1 MISKRKKSPQFCL
14 QCGRMMIK
22 TCFCFHILSSEW
34 HVTKPGQNLTIL
46 QSPNATFVLELSL
59 VNDSNN
65 TVSCVA
71 SIQHAASG
79 LQVWVANFYNTTSS
93 SYSLVLGGNGNLMMM
108 MMENNNTMTTTWSSN
123 TGSEGV
129 TAMQLLENGN
139 LVLSATTTK
148 STVDKNNS
156 GAVVW
161 QSFDYPTDTII
172 TGQQLKNTSYMYAA
186 MSTRAHL
193 SGEMYSL
200 RVQTYTSDLSLFVDF
215 NPPSDYL
222 LLPIPAANESFGANR
237 YWTANTEFWVPQNAW
252 VCCGGSYAELNDG
265 LTVYDSQG
273 DTYIS
278 TSSNNLNPN
287 LTFLEYARVLP
298 DGNLQSFVFRDGQW
312 KLNFEALT
320 NPCHLPNACGSY
332 GICDEEESAA
342 VVAGVSSSSSKSF
355 CHGCPPGFHAINQTD
370 LSMGCEALEVL
381 VESCTTAAAP
391 AGGRGRALSPA
402 IELVNLTG
410 VSNSALLNYYYFGAL
425 VPVYPYLQVDL
436 DHGAEA
442 CESLCESN
450 CSCSAALYNPDFSAC
465 FLLPSA
471 LGTLMQ
477 SPSYANQTL
486 FIKIPKGS
494 PLDSSSLSTQKKAAI
509 GVAVGVM
516 AVLLVLLSAIFLHRR
531 RMQQAQQEMAE
542 DESFLETLPGLPPRF
557 SYKELMIATS
567 NFSKKLGKGGFGT
580 VYEGKITT
588 NTRRVAVKQ
597 LEDIGQG
604 TKEFR
609 AEVATIGNISHVN
622 LVPLRGFCMEG
633 TRHRLLVYEFM
644 PNGSLDKRCFRKQ
657 KKKKTE
663 AASTSAARVSEEAEE
678 EIEDPSSS
686 SSFPVLDLQ
695 TRREIAVGTARGLA
709 YLHEGCSS
717 RIIHFDVKP
726 ENILLDEE
734 MRPRVADFGLAK
746 LMRRDQSY
754 RVTTMRGTIGY
765 MAPEWGKDVPITEKS
780 DVFSFGIVLLELVS
794 GRRNF
799 DRSLGER
806 ESFLPAWAFSLLEK
820 NGRNTLLEIVD
831 KSLQLSQ
838 TSNSMHEGQEE
849 EELQLQQQA
858 CLNMILVAL
867 WCIQEEISLRPT
879 MGTVLK
885 MLEGDAD
892 IVDPPVCP
900 IILGAKPHYSR
911 MESSRF
917 DSSFQYSV
925 PDYSPPVHL
934 NGGATFNTKELDE
947 DFFAQESPI
956 DDANGAILPPPEEME
971 PEEGHILREWKRQ
984 NALHLEEKERI
995 ERERL
1000 QQIIDDADD
1009 YKDELIAKRKTNRE
1023 ANIKKNRDQEKVYL
1037 ANQENFHKN
1046 ADKAYW
1052 KAVAELL
1059 PKELP
1064 PSLEPKGRKDK
1075 KEKKSTFVAN
1085 KGPKP
1090 GKPTDLG
1097 RMRQVLLKLKHN
1109 PPAHMIPPPPPPPK
1123 PAAEATK
1130 EATKGENPAAEA
1142 AGVPPIANEPAAAP
1156 EATRQS
1162 TPATA

>member
-1 MISKRKKSPQFCL
+1 MCNCK
-14 QCGRMMIK
+14 
-22 TCFCFHILSSEW
+22 
-34 HVTKPGQNLTIL
+34 QN
-46 QSPNATFVLELSL
+46 
-59 VNDSNN
+59 
-65 TVSCVA
+65 C
-71 SIQHAASG
+71 
-79 LQVWVANFYNTTSS
+79 
-93 SYSLVLGGNGNLMMM
+93 SLVLGGNGNLIMM

-148 STVDKNNS
+148 STVEKNNS

-200 RVQTYTSDLSLFVDF
+200 RVQTYTNDLSLFVDF

-237 YWTANTEFWVPQNAW
+237 YWTANTEFMVPQDAW
-252 VCCGGSYAELNDG
+252 VCCGGSYAELNNG

-273 DTYIS
+273 DTLIS

-287 LTFLEYARVLP
+287 RTFLEYARVLP

-320 NPCHLPNACGSY
+320 NLCRLPNACGSY
-332 GICDEEESAA
+332 GICDEEEAAA

-381 VESCTTAAAP
+381 VESCTTAATP
-391 AGGRGRALSPA
+391 AGGRGRASSPA

-410 VSNSALLNYYYFGAL
+410 VSNSALLDYYYFGTPA
-425 VPVYPYLQVDL
+425 PVYPYLQVDL

-450 CSCSAALYNPDFSAC
+450 CSCSAALYNPDDLYNPGSSAC

-494 PLDSSSLSTQKKAAI
+494 PLSAPPSPSPSPSPSATHSKSPEAAPSPSSESSSSPSTTDGNNSSSSSSRNPINPSSRDSSSLSTQKKAAI
-509 GVAVGVM
+509 GVAAGVM

-567 NFSKKLGKGGFGT
+567 NFSKKLGKGGFGS
-580 VYEGKITT
+580 VYEGVLDGSGGGGGGDLASVSAAAAAASEEDQQQQQQKITT
-588 NTRRVAVKQ
+588 NTRRIAVKQ

-657 KKKKTE
+657 KKKKTK

-686 SSFPVLDLQ
+686 SSSFPVLDWE
-695 TRREIAVGTARGLA
+695 TRRDIAVGTARGLA
-709 YLHEGCSS
+709 YLHEGCSP
-717 RIIHFDVKP
+717 RIIHCDVKP

-746 LMRRDQSY
+746 LVRRDQSY
-754 RVTTMRGTIGY
+754 RVTTMRGTLGY
-765 MAPEWGKDVPITEKS
+765 MGPEWVKYVPITEKS

-799 DRSLGER
+799 DRSLGEGEKR
-806 ESFLPAWAFSLLEK
+806 LPAWAFSLLEK
-820 NGRNTLLEIVD
+820 NGRNALLEIVD

-838 TSNSMHEGQEE
+838 TSNGMHEEQEE
-849 EELQLQQQA
+849 EELHLQKQA

-892 IVDPPVCP
+892 IVDPPVCSYFF
-900 IILGAKPHYSR
+900 IDSWLGSPSAAAA
-911 MESSRF
+911 SS
-917 DSSFQYSV
+917 SSS
-925 PDYSPPVHL
+925 SSGGG
-934 NGGATFNTKELDE
+934 GGATSSSTADE
-947 DFFAQESPI
+947 VQIAFTSSQES
-956 DDANGAILPPPEEME
+956 
-971 PEEGHILREWKRQ
+971 
-984 NALHLEEKERI
+984 
-995 ERERL
+995 
-1000 QQIIDDADD
+1000 QIT
-1009 YKDELIAKRKTNRE
+1009 E
-1023 ANIKKNRDQEKVYL
+1023 V
-1037 ANQENFHKN
+1037 
-1046 ADKAYW
+1046 
-1052 KAVAELL
+1052 
-1059 PKELP
+1059 
-1064 PSLEPKGRKDK
+1064 
-1075 KEKKSTFVAN
+1075 
-1085 KGPKP
+1085 
-1090 GKPTDLG
+1090 
-1097 RMRQVLLKLKHN
+1097 
-1109 PPAHMIPPPPPPPK
+1109 
-1123 PAAEATK
+1123 
-1130 EATKGENPAAEA
+1130 
-1142 AGVPPIANEPAAAP
+1142 VP
-1156 EATRQS
+1156 R
-1162 TPATA
+1162 

>member
-1 MISKRKKSPQFCL
+1 
-14 QCGRMMIK
+14 
-22 TCFCFHILSSEW
+22 
-34 HVTKPGQNLTIL
+34 
-46 QSPNATFVLELSL
+46 
-59 VNDSNN
+59 
-65 TVSCVA
+65 
-71 SIQHAASG
+71 
-79 LQVWVANFYNTTSS
+79 
-93 SYSLVLGGNGNLMMM
+93 VLGGNGNLIMM
-108 MMENNNTMTTTWSSN
+108 MMENNNTRTTTTWSSN

-148 STVDKNNS
+148 STVEKNNS

-200 RVQTYTSDLSLFVDF
+200 RVQTYTNDLSLFVDF

-237 YWTANTEFWVPQNAW
+237 YWTANTEFMVPQNAW
-252 VCCGGSYAELNDG
+252 VCCGGSYAELNNG

-273 DTYIS
+273 YTTIS

-320 NPCHLPNACGSY
+320 NLCHLPDACGSY
-332 GICDEEESAA
+332 GICDEEEAA
-342 VVAGVSSSSSKSF
+342 ALVAGVSSFSSKSF

-391 AGGRGRALSPA
+391 AGGSGRASSPA

-410 VSNSALLNYYYFGAL
+410 VSNSALLEYYYYGTLA
-425 VPVYPYLQVDL
+425 PVYPYLQVDL

-442 CESLCESN
+442 CESLCERN

-494 PLDSSSLSTQKKAAI
+494 PLSEPPSPSPSPSPSATHSKSPEAAPSPSSESSSSPSTTDGNNSSSSSRNPRNPSSRDSSSLSTQKKAAI
-509 GVAVGVM
+509 GVAAGVM
-516 AVLLVLLSAIFLHRR
+516 AVLLVLLSALFLHRR

-567 NFSKKLGKGGFGT
+567 NFSKKLGKGGFGS
-580 VYEGKITT
+580 VYEGVLDGSGGGGDLTSVSAAAAAADSEEDQQQQKQKITT

-644 PNGSLDKRCFRKQ
+644 PNGSLDKICFRKQ
-657 KKKKTE
+657 KTKKTE
-663 AASTSAARVSEEAEE
+663 AAGTSAARVSEEAEE

-686 SSFPVLDLQ
+686 SSFPVLDWE

-717 RIIHFDVKP
+717 RIIHCDVKP
-726 ENILLDEE
+726 ENILLDDE

-754 RVTTMRGTIGY
+754 RVTTMRGTRGY
-765 MAPEWGKDVPITEKS
+765 MAPEWLKDVPITEKS

-799 DRSLGER
+799 DLSVGEG
-806 ESFLPAWAFSLLEK
+806 EKCFLPAWAFSLLEK

-838 TSNSMHEGQEE
+838 TSKTMHEEQEE

-879 MGTVLK
+879 MSTVLK

-892 IVDPPVCP
+892 IVDPPVCSYFFVDSW
-900 IILGAKPHYSR
+900 LGSPSATT
-911 MESSRF
+911 SS
-917 DSSFQYSV
+917 SSSAGAGA
-925 PDYSPPVHL
+925 
-934 NGGATFNTKELDE
+934 GGATSSSTADE
-947 DFFAQESPI
+947 VQIAFTSTQES
-956 DDANGAILPPPEEME
+956 
-971 PEEGHILREWKRQ
+971 
-984 NALHLEEKERI
+984 
-995 ERERL
+995 
-1000 QQIIDDADD
+1000 QIT
-1009 YKDELIAKRKTNRE
+1009 E
-1023 ANIKKNRDQEKVYL
+1023 V
-1037 ANQENFHKN
+1037 
-1046 ADKAYW
+1046 
-1052 KAVAELL
+1052 
-1059 PKELP
+1059 
-1064 PSLEPKGRKDK
+1064 
-1075 KEKKSTFVAN
+1075 
-1085 KGPKP
+1085 
-1090 GKPTDLG
+1090 
-1097 RMRQVLLKLKHN
+1097 
-1109 PPAHMIPPPPPPPK
+1109 
-1123 PAAEATK
+1123 
-1130 EATKGENPAAEA
+1130 
-1142 AGVPPIANEPAAAP
+1142 VP
-1156 EATRQS
+1156 R
-1162 TPATA
+1162 

>member
-1 MISKRKKSPQFCL
+1 
-14 QCGRMMIK
+14 
-22 TCFCFHILSSEW
+22 
-34 HVTKPGQNLTIL
+34 
-46 QSPNATFVLELSL
+46 
-59 VNDSNN
+59 
-65 TVSCVA
+65 
-71 SIQHAASG
+71 
-79 LQVWVANFYNTTSS
+79 
-93 SYSLVLGGNGNLMMM
+93 MM
-108 MMENNNTMTTTWSSN
+108 MMENNNTRTTTTWSSN

-148 STVDKNNS
+148 STVEKNNS

-200 RVQTYTSDLSLFVDF
+200 RVQTYTNDLSLFVDF

-237 YWTANTEFWVPQNAW
+237 YWTANTEFMVPQNAW
-252 VCCGGSYAELNDG
+252 VCCGGSYAELNNG

-273 DTYIS
+273 YTTIS

-320 NPCHLPNACGSY
+320 NLCHLPDACGSY
-332 GICDEEESAA
+332 GICDEEEAA
-342 VVAGVSSSSSKSF
+342 ALVAGVSSFSSKSF

-391 AGGRGRALSPA
+391 AGGSGRASSPA

-410 VSNSALLNYYYFGAL
+410 VSNSALLEYYYYGTLA
-425 VPVYPYLQVDL
+425 PVYPYLQVDL

-442 CESLCESN
+442 CESLCERN

-494 PLDSSSLSTQKKAAI
+494 PLSEPPSPSPSPSPSATHSKSPEAAPSPSSESSSSPSTTDGNNSSSSSRNPRNPSSRDSSSLSTQKKAAI
-509 GVAVGVM
+509 GVAAGVM
-516 AVLLVLLSAIFLHRR
+516 AVLLVLLSALFLHRR

-567 NFSKKLGKGGFGT
+567 NFSKKLGKGGFGS
-580 VYEGKITT
+580 VYEGVLDGSGGGGDLTSVSAAAAAADSEEDQQQQKQKITT

-644 PNGSLDKRCFRKQ
+644 PNGSLDKICFRKQ
-657 KKKKTE
+657 KTKKTE
-663 AASTSAARVSEEAEE
+663 AAGTSAARVSEEAEE

-686 SSFPVLDLQ
+686 SSFPVLDWE

-717 RIIHFDVKP
+717 RIIHCDVKP
-726 ENILLDEE
+726 ENILLDDE

-754 RVTTMRGTIGY
+754 RVTTMRGTRGY
-765 MAPEWGKDVPITEKS
+765 MAPEWLKDVPITEKS

-799 DRSLGER
+799 DLSVGEG
-806 ESFLPAWAFSLLEK
+806 EKCFLPAWAFSLLEK

-838 TSNSMHEGQEE
+838 TSKTMHEEQEE

-879 MGTVLK
+879 MSTVLK

-892 IVDPPVCP
+892 IVDPPVCSYFFVDSW
-900 IILGAKPHYSR
+900 LGSPSATT
-911 MESSRF
+911 SS
-917 DSSFQYSV
+917 SSSAGAGA
-925 PDYSPPVHL
+925 
-934 NGGATFNTKELDE
+934 GGATSSSTADE
-947 DFFAQESPI
+947 VQIAFTSTQES
-956 DDANGAILPPPEEME
+956 
-971 PEEGHILREWKRQ
+971 
-984 NALHLEEKERI
+984 
-995 ERERL
+995 
-1000 QQIIDDADD
+1000 QIT
-1009 YKDELIAKRKTNRE
+1009 E
-1023 ANIKKNRDQEKVYL
+1023 V
-1037 ANQENFHKN
+1037 
-1046 ADKAYW
+1046 
-1052 KAVAELL
+1052 
-1059 PKELP
+1059 
-1064 PSLEPKGRKDK
+1064 
-1075 KEKKSTFVAN
+1075 
-1085 KGPKP
+1085 
-1090 GKPTDLG
+1090 
-1097 RMRQVLLKLKHN
+1097 
-1109 PPAHMIPPPPPPPK
+1109 
-1123 PAAEATK
+1123 
-1130 EATKGENPAAEA
+1130 
-1142 AGVPPIANEPAAAP
+1142 VP
-1156 EATRQS
+1156 R
-1162 TPATA
+1162 

>member
-1 MISKRKKSPQFCL
+1 MPYF
-14 QCGRMMIK
+14 
-22 TCFCFHILSSEW
+22 ILFLFFIFGSMVMTSQQQNNTSIAGLGSEW

-71 SIQHAASG
+71 SVQHAASG
-79 LQVWVANFYNTTSS
+79 LQVWVANFYNTTNS
-93 SYSLVLGGNGNLMMM
+93 SYFLVLGGNGNLIMM

-148 STVDKNNS
+148 STVEKNNS

-186 MSTRAHL
+186 MSTQAHL

-200 RVQTYTSDLSLFVDF
+200 RVQTYTNDLSLFVDF

-237 YWTANTEFWVPQNAW
+237 YWTANTEFMWQQDAW
-252 VCCGGSYAELNDG
+252 VCCGGSYAALNNG
-265 LTVYDSQG
+265 LTIYDSQG
-273 DTYIS
+273 NTIIS

-320 NPCHLPNACGSY
+320 NLCRLPNACGSY
-332 GICDEEESAA
+332 GICDEEEAAA

-391 AGGRGRALSPA
+391 AGGRGRASSPA

-410 VSNSALLNYYYFGAL
+410 VSNSALLEYYYFGTLA
-425 VPVYPYLQVDL
+425 PVYPSLQVDL

-442 CESLCESN
+442 CKSLCESN
-450 CSCSAALYNPDFSAC
+450 CSCSAALYNPDAIYNPGFSVC

-494 PLDSSSLSTQKKAAI
+494 PFSRDSASLSTQKKAAI
-509 GVAVGVM
+509 GVAAGVM
-516 AVLLVLLSAIFLHRR
+516 AVLLVLLSAIFLHKR

-567 NFSKKLGKGGFGT
+567 NFSKKLGKGGFGS
-580 VYEGKITT
+580 VYEGVLDGSGGGGGGDLTSVSAAAAAASEEDQKQQQKITT
-588 NTRRVAVKQ
+588 NTRRIAVKQ

-657 KKKKTE
+657 KKKKTK

-686 SSFPVLDLQ
+686 SPPFPVLDLE

-709 YLHEGCSS
+709 YLHEGCSP
-717 RIIHFDVKP
+717 RITHCDVKP

-746 LMRRDQSY
+746 LMRRDQSN
-754 RVTTMRGTIGY
+754 RVTTMRGTLGY
-765 MAPEWGKDVPITEKS
+765 MGPEWVKYVPITEKS

-799 DRSLGER
+799 DLSLCEGER
-806 ESFLPAWAFSLLEK
+806 RLPAWAFSLLEK
-820 NGRNTLLEIVD
+820 NGRNALLEIVD

-838 TSNSMHEGQEE
+838 TSNGMHEEQEE
-849 EELQLQQQA
+849 EELHLQQQA

-867 WCIQEEISLRPT
+867 WCIQEEMSLRPT

-892 IVDPPVCP
+892 IVDPPVCSYFF
-900 IILGAKPHYSR
+900 IDSWLGSPSAAA
-911 MESSRF
+911 SS
-917 DSSFQYSV
+917 SSGGG
-925 PDYSPPVHL
+925 
-934 NGGATFNTKELDE
+934 GGATSSSTADE
-947 DFFAQESPI
+947 VQIAFTSTQES
-956 DDANGAILPPPEEME
+956 
-971 PEEGHILREWKRQ
+971 
-984 NALHLEEKERI
+984 
-995 ERERL
+995 
-1000 QQIIDDADD
+1000 QIT
-1009 YKDELIAKRKTNRE
+1009 E
-1023 ANIKKNRDQEKVYL
+1023 V
-1037 ANQENFHKN
+1037 
-1046 ADKAYW
+1046 
-1052 KAVAELL
+1052 
-1059 PKELP
+1059 
-1064 PSLEPKGRKDK
+1064 
-1075 KEKKSTFVAN
+1075 
-1085 KGPKP
+1085 
-1090 GKPTDLG
+1090 
-1097 RMRQVLLKLKHN
+1097 
-1109 PPAHMIPPPPPPPK
+1109 
-1123 PAAEATK
+1123 
-1130 EATKGENPAAEA
+1130 
-1142 AGVPPIANEPAAAP
+1142 VP
-1156 EATRQS
+1156 R
-1162 TPATA
+1162 

>member
-1 MISKRKKSPQFCL
+1 V
-14 QCGRMMIK
+14 
-22 TCFCFHILSSEW
+22 E
-34 HVTKPGQNLTIL
+34 
-46 QSPNATFVLELSL
+46 
-59 VNDSNN
+59 
-65 TVSCVA
+65 
-71 SIQHAASG
+71 
-79 LQVWVANFYNTTSS
+79 
-93 SYSLVLGGNGNLMMM
+93 
-108 MMENNNTMTTTWSSN
+108 
-123 TGSEGV
+123 
-129 TAMQLLENGN
+129 
-139 LVLSATTTK
+139 
-148 STVDKNNS
+148 KNNS
-156 GAVVW
+156 GSVVW

-200 RVQTYTSDLSLFVDF
+200 RVQTYTNDLSLFVDF

-237 YWTANTEFWVPQNAW
+237 YWTANTEFMVPQNAW
-252 VCCGGSYAELNDG
+252 VCCGGSYAELNNG

-273 DTYIS
+273 YTTIS

-320 NPCHLPNACGSY
+320 NSCHLPNACGSY

-391 AGGRGRALSPA
+391 AGGRGRASSPA

-410 VSNSALLNYYYFGAL
+410 VSNSALLNYYYGGGL
-425 VPVYPYLQVDL
+425 SPVYPYLQVDL

-494 PLDSSSLSTQKKAAI
+494 PLSEPPSPSPSPSPTHSKSPEAAPSPGSESSSSPSTTDGNNSSSRNPRNPSSRDSSSLSTQKKAAI

-567 NFSKKLGKGGFGT
+567 NFSKKLGKGGFGS
-580 VYEGKITT
+580 VYEGVLDGSGGGGGDLTSVSAAAAAASEEDQQQQQQQQKKITT

-657 KKKKTE
+657 KKKKIE

-686 SSFPVLDLQ
+686 SSSSSSFPVLDWE

-717 RIIHFDVKP
+717 RIIHCDVKP

-754 RVTTMRGTIGY
+754 RVTTMRGTRGY
-765 MAPEWGKDVPITEKS
+765 MGPEWLKDVPITEKS

-799 DRSLGER
+799 DLSLGEGK
-806 ESFLPAWAFSLLEK
+806 EHLPAWAFSLLEK
-820 NGRNTLLEIVD
+820 SGRNTLLEIVD

-838 TSNSMHEGQEE
+838 TSNSMHEEQEE

-892 IVDPPVCP
+892 IVDPPVCSYFFLDSC
-900 IILGAKPHYSR
+900 LGSPSAAAA
-911 MESSRF
+911 SS
-917 DSSFQYSV
+917 SSS
-925 PDYSPPVHL
+925 SSSSAGA
-934 NGGATFNTKELDE
+934 GGATSSSTADE
-947 DFFAQESPI
+947 VQIVFTSTQES
-956 DDANGAILPPPEEME
+956 
-971 PEEGHILREWKRQ
+971 
-984 NALHLEEKERI
+984 
-995 ERERL
+995 
-1000 QQIIDDADD
+1000 QIT
-1009 YKDELIAKRKTNRE
+1009 E
-1023 ANIKKNRDQEKVYL
+1023 V
-1037 ANQENFHKN
+1037 
-1046 ADKAYW
+1046 
-1052 KAVAELL
+1052 
-1059 PKELP
+1059 
-1064 PSLEPKGRKDK
+1064 
-1075 KEKKSTFVAN
+1075 
-1085 KGPKP
+1085 
-1090 GKPTDLG
+1090 
-1097 RMRQVLLKLKHN
+1097 
-1109 PPAHMIPPPPPPPK
+1109 
-1123 PAAEATK
+1123 
-1130 EATKGENPAAEA
+1130 
-1142 AGVPPIANEPAAAP
+1142 VP
-1156 EATRQS
+1156 R
-1162 TPATA
+1162 

>member
-1 MISKRKKSPQFCL
+1 
-14 QCGRMMIK
+14 
-22 TCFCFHILSSEW
+22 
-34 HVTKPGQNLTIL
+34 
-46 QSPNATFVLELSL
+46 
-59 VNDSNN
+59 
-65 TVSCVA
+65 
-71 SIQHAASG
+71 
-79 LQVWVANFYNTTSS
+79 
-93 SYSLVLGGNGNLMMM
+93 VLGGNGNLIMM
-108 MMENNNTMTTTWSSN
+108 MMENNNTMTATTWSSN

-148 STVDKNNS
+148 SNVEKNNS
-156 GAVVW
+156 EAVVW

-186 MSTRAHL
+186 MSTQAHL

-200 RVQTYTSDLSLFVDF
+200 RVQTYTNDLSLFVDF

-222 LLPIPAANESFGANR
+222 LLPIPAVNESFGANR
-237 YWTANTEFWVPQNAW
+237 YWTANTESYMPTNAW
-252 VCCGGSYAELNDG
+252 VCCLGSYAELNDG

-273 DTYIS
+273 DSIIS

-320 NPCHLPNACGSY
+320 NLCRLPNACGSY
-332 GICDEEESAA
+332 GICDEEEAAA

-391 AGGRGRALSPA
+391 AGGRGRASSPA

-410 VSNSALLNYYYFGAL
+410 VSNSALLDYYFGGSL
-425 VPVYPYLQVDL
+425 NPVYPYLQVDL

-450 CSCSAALYNPDFSAC
+450 CSCSAALYNPDSSAVLYNSDSAAC

-494 PLDSSSLSTQKKAAI
+494 PLSEPPSPSPSPSEFHSKSPEAAPSPSSESSSSPSTTNGNNSSSRNPSSRDSFSLSTQKKAAI

-567 NFSKKLGKGGFGT
+567 NFSKKLGKGGFGS
-580 VYEGKITT
+580 VYEGVLDGSGGGGGGGGDLTSVSAAAAAASEEDQQQQQKKITT

-597 LEDIGQG
+597 LEDIEQG

-657 KKKKTE
+657 NKKKTE

-678 EIEDPSSS
+678 EILLLEDPSSS
-686 SSFPVLDLQ
+686 SSFPVLDWE

-717 RIIHFDVKP
+717 RIIHCDVKP

-754 RVTTMRGTIGY
+754 RVTTMRGTRGY
-765 MAPEWGKDVPITEKS
+765 MAPEWLKDVPITEKS

-799 DRSLGER
+799 DLSLGER
-806 ESFLPAWAFSLLEK
+806 EKCFLPAWAFSLLEK

-831 KSLQLSQ
+831 ESLQLSR
-838 TSNSMHEGQEE
+838 TSKSMHEEQEE
-849 EELQLQQQA
+849 EELNLQQQA

-867 WCIQEEISLRPT
+867 WCIQEEISLRPK
-879 MGTVLK
+879 MSTVLK

-892 IVDPPVCP
+892 IVDPPVCSYFF
-900 IILGAKPHYSR
+900 IDSWLGSPSAA
-911 MESSRF
+911 SS
-917 DSSFQYSV
+917 SAGA
-925 PDYSPPVHL
+925 
-934 NGGATFNTKELDE
+934 GGATSSSTADE
-947 DFFAQESPI
+947 VQMAFTSTQES
-956 DDANGAILPPPEEME
+956 
-971 PEEGHILREWKRQ
+971 
-984 NALHLEEKERI
+984 
-995 ERERL
+995 
-1000 QQIIDDADD
+1000 QIT
-1009 YKDELIAKRKTNRE
+1009 E
-1023 ANIKKNRDQEKVYL
+1023 V
-1037 ANQENFHKN
+1037 
-1046 ADKAYW
+1046 
-1052 KAVAELL
+1052 
-1059 PKELP
+1059 
-1064 PSLEPKGRKDK
+1064 
-1075 KEKKSTFVAN
+1075 
-1085 KGPKP
+1085 
-1090 GKPTDLG
+1090 
-1097 RMRQVLLKLKHN
+1097 
-1109 PPAHMIPPPPPPPK
+1109 
-1123 PAAEATK
+1123 
-1130 EATKGENPAAEA
+1130 
-1142 AGVPPIANEPAAAP
+1142 VP
-1156 EATRQS
+1156 R
-1162 TPATA
+1162 

>member
-1 MISKRKKSPQFCL
+1 
-14 QCGRMMIK
+14 
-22 TCFCFHILSSEW
+22 
-34 HVTKPGQNLTIL
+34 
-46 QSPNATFVLELSL
+46 
-59 VNDSNN
+59 
-65 TVSCVA
+65 
-71 SIQHAASG
+71 
-79 LQVWVANFYNTTSS
+79 
-93 SYSLVLGGNGNLMMM
+93 VLGGNGNLIMM

-148 STVDKNNS
+148 STVEKNNS

-200 RVQTYTSDLSLFVDF
+200 RVQTFTNDLSLFVDF

-237 YWTANTEFWVPQNAW
+237 YWTANTEFMVPQDAW
-252 VCCGGSYAELNDG
+252 VCCGGSYAELNNG

-273 DTYIS
+273 YTTIS

-320 NPCHLPNACGSY
+320 NLCHLPNACGSY
-332 GICDEEESAA
+332 GICDEEEAAA

-391 AGGRGRALSPA
+391 AGERGRASSPA

-410 VSNSALLNYYYFGAL
+410 VSNSALLNYYYGGGL
-425 VPVYPYLQVDL
+425 SPVYPYLQVDL

-465 FLLPSA
+465 FLLPTA

-494 PLDSSSLSTQKKAAI
+494 PLSEPPSPSPSPSPTHSKSPKAAPSPSSESSSSPSTTDGNNSSSRNPRNPSSRDSSSLSTQKKAAI

-567 NFSKKLGKGGFGT
+567 NFSKKLGKGGFGS
-580 VYEGKITT
+580 VYEGVLDGSGGGDLTSVSAAAAAASEEDQQQQQQQQQQQKKITT

-678 EIEDPSSS
+678 EILLLEDPSASSS
-686 SSFPVLDLQ
+686 SSFPVLDWER
-695 TRREIAVGTARGLA
+695 RREIAVGTARGLA

-717 RIIHFDVKP
+717 RIIHCDVKP

-765 MAPEWGKDVPITEKS
+765 MAPEWRKDVPITEKS
-780 DVFSFGIVLLELVS
+780 DVFSFGIVLLELIS

-799 DRSLGER
+799 DLSLGEG

-838 TSNSMHEGQEE
+838 TSKSMHEKQEE

-879 MGTVLK
+879 MSTVLK

-892 IVDPPVCP
+892 IVDPPVCSYFF
-900 IILGAKPHYSR
+900 IDSWLGSPSAA
-911 MESSRF
+911 SS
-917 DSSFQYSV
+917 SAGA
-925 PDYSPPVHL
+925 
-934 NGGATFNTKELDE
+934 GGATSSSTADE
-947 DFFAQESPI
+947 VQIAFTSTQES
-956 DDANGAILPPPEEME
+956 
-971 PEEGHILREWKRQ
+971 
-984 NALHLEEKERI
+984 
-995 ERERL
+995 
-1000 QQIIDDADD
+1000 QIT
-1009 YKDELIAKRKTNRE
+1009 E
-1023 ANIKKNRDQEKVYL
+1023 V
-1037 ANQENFHKN
+1037 
-1046 ADKAYW
+1046 
-1052 KAVAELL
+1052 
-1059 PKELP
+1059 
-1064 PSLEPKGRKDK
+1064 
-1075 KEKKSTFVAN
+1075 
-1085 KGPKP
+1085 
-1090 GKPTDLG
+1090 
-1097 RMRQVLLKLKHN
+1097 
-1109 PPAHMIPPPPPPPK
+1109 
-1123 PAAEATK
+1123 
-1130 EATKGENPAAEA
+1130 
-1142 AGVPPIANEPAAAP
+1142 VP
-1156 EATRQS
+1156 R
-1162 TPATA
+1162 

>member
-1 MISKRKKSPQFCL
+1 MLTPDDHHLNNITNLFVSILLFSLCCYPTLASLGRNSVEVFCTSGMVVIGSRRLAREMSKRDSARVKGMMMGVGPQRKEKSKYGC
-14 QCGRMMIK
+14 
-22 TCFCFHILSSEW
+22 SEW

-71 SIQHAASG
+71 SVQHAASG
-79 LQVWVANFYNTTSS
+79 LQVWVANFYNTTNS
-93 SYSLVLGGNGNLMMM
+93 SYSYSAGNLNCSLVLGGNGNLIMM

-148 STVDKNNS
+148 STVEKNNS

-200 RVQTYTSDLSLFVDF
+200 RVQTYTNDLSLFVDF

-237 YWTANTEFWVPQNAW
+237 YWTANTEFMMQQDAW
-252 VCCGGSYAELNDG
+252 VCCGGSYAELNNG

-273 DTYIS
+273 DNIIS

-320 NPCHLPNACGSY
+320 NLCRLPNACGSY
-332 GICDEEESAA
+332 GICDEEEAAA

-381 VESCTTAAAP
+381 VESCTTAATP
-391 AGGRGRALSPA
+391 AGVRGRASSPA

-410 VSNSALLNYYYFGAL
+410 VSNSALLDYYYFGTPA
-425 VPVYPYLQVDL
+425 PVYPYLQVDL

-450 CSCSAALYNPDFSAC
+450 CSCSAALYNPDAIYNPGFSAC

-509 GVAVGVM
+509 GVAAGVM

-567 NFSKKLGKGGFGT
+567 NFSKKLGKGGFGS
-580 VYEGKITT
+580 VYEGW
-588 NTRRVAVKQ
+588 
-597 LEDIGQG
+597 G
-604 TKEFR
+604 
-609 AEVATIGNISHVN
+609 
-622 LVPLRGFCMEG
+622 
-633 TRHRLLVYEFM
+633 
-644 PNGSLDKRCFRKQ
+644 
-657 KKKKTE
+657 
-663 AASTSAARVSEEAEE
+663 
-678 EIEDPSSS
+678 
-686 SSFPVLDLQ
+686 
-695 TRREIAVGTARGLA
+695 RREDWRTCTRVVALA
-709 YLHEGCSS
+709 
-717 RIIHFDVKP
+717 
-726 ENILLDEE
+726 
-734 MRPRVADFGLAK
+734 
-746 LMRRDQSY
+746 
-754 RVTTMRGTIGY
+754 
-765 MAPEWGKDVPITEKS
+765 
-780 DVFSFGIVLLELVS
+780 SF
-794 GRRNF
+794 
-799 DRSLGER
+799 
-806 ESFLPAWAFSLLEK
+806 
-820 NGRNTLLEIVD
+820 T
-831 KSLQLSQ
+831 
-838 TSNSMHEGQEE
+838 
-849 EELQLQQQA
+849 QQA

-867 WCIQEEISLRPT
+867 WCIQEEMSLRPT

-892 IVDPPVCP
+892 IVDPPVCSYFF
-900 IILGAKPHYSR
+900 IDSWLGSPSAAA
-911 MESSRF
+911 SS
-917 DSSFQYSV
+917 SSS
-925 PDYSPPVHL
+925 SGGG
-934 NGGATFNTKELDE
+934 GGATSSSTADE
-947 DFFAQESPI
+947 VQIAFTSTQES
-956 DDANGAILPPPEEME
+956 
-971 PEEGHILREWKRQ
+971 
-984 NALHLEEKERI
+984 
-995 ERERL
+995 
-1000 QQIIDDADD
+1000 QIT
-1009 YKDELIAKRKTNRE
+1009 E
-1023 ANIKKNRDQEKVYL
+1023 V
-1037 ANQENFHKN
+1037 
-1046 ADKAYW
+1046 
-1052 KAVAELL
+1052 
-1059 PKELP
+1059 
-1064 PSLEPKGRKDK
+1064 
-1075 KEKKSTFVAN
+1075 
-1085 KGPKP
+1085 
-1090 GKPTDLG
+1090 
-1097 RMRQVLLKLKHN
+1097 
-1109 PPAHMIPPPPPPPK
+1109 
-1123 PAAEATK
+1123 
-1130 EATKGENPAAEA
+1130 
-1142 AGVPPIANEPAAAP
+1142 VP
-1156 EATRQS
+1156 R
-1162 TPATA
+1162 

>member
-1 MISKRKKSPQFCL
+1 MYVPTYLPTHLLLTYLPTQLHQNIAGL
-14 QCGRMMIK
+14 G
-22 TCFCFHILSSEW
+22 SEW

-65 TVSCVA
+65 TVSCLA

-79 LQVWVANFYNTTSS
+79 LQVWVANFYNTTNST
-93 SYSLVLGGNGNLMMM
+93 YSLVLGGNGNLIIM

-148 STVDKNNS
+148 STVEKNNS

-200 RVQTYTSDLSLFVDF
+200 RVQTYTNDLSLFVDF

-237 YWTANTEFWVPQNAW
+237 YWTANTEFMVPQDAW
-252 VCCGGSYAELNDG
+252 VCCGGSYAELNNG

-273 DTYIS
+273 YTTIS

-320 NPCHLPNACGSY
+320 NLCHLPNACGSY

-355 CHGCPPGFHAINQTD
+355 CHGCPPGFHVINQTD

-391 AGGRGRALSPA
+391 AGGGGRALSPA

-410 VSNSALLNYYYFGAL
+410 VSNSALLNYYYGGGL
-425 VPVYPYLQVDL
+425 SPVYPYLQVDL

-442 CESLCESN
+442 CEALCESN

-567 NFSKKLGKGGFGT
+567 NFSKKLGKGGFGS

-663 AASTSAARVSEEAEE
+663 AASTSAARVSEEAGE
-678 EIEDPSSS
+678 EILLLEDPS
-686 SSFPVLDLQ
+686 SSFPVLDWE

-717 RIIHFDVKP
+717 RIIHCDVKP

-754 RVTTMRGTIGY
+754 RVTTMRGTRGY
-765 MAPEWGKDVPITEKS
+765 MGPEWLKDVPITEKS
-780 DVFSFGIVLLELVS
+780 D
-794 GRRNF
+794 
-799 DRSLGER
+799 
-806 ESFLPAWAFSLLEK
+806 
-820 NGRNTLLEIVD
+820 
-831 KSLQLSQ
+831 
-838 TSNSMHEGQEE
+838 
-849 EELQLQQQA
+849 QQA

-892 IVDPPVCP
+892 IVDPPVCSYFLLDSW
-900 IILGAKPHYSR
+900 LGSPSAAAA
-911 MESSRF
+911 SS
-917 DSSFQYSV
+917 SSFSA
-925 PDYSPPVHL
+925 
-934 NGGATFNTKELDE
+934 GATSSSTADE
-947 DFFAQESPI
+947 VQIAFTSTQES
-956 DDANGAILPPPEEME
+956 
-971 PEEGHILREWKRQ
+971 
-984 NALHLEEKERI
+984 
-995 ERERL
+995 
-1000 QQIIDDADD
+1000 QIT
-1009 YKDELIAKRKTNRE
+1009 E
-1023 ANIKKNRDQEKVYL
+1023 V
-1037 ANQENFHKN
+1037 
-1046 ADKAYW
+1046 
-1052 KAVAELL
+1052 
-1059 PKELP
+1059 
-1064 PSLEPKGRKDK
+1064 
-1075 KEKKSTFVAN
+1075 
-1085 KGPKP
+1085 
-1090 GKPTDLG
+1090 
-1097 RMRQVLLKLKHN
+1097 
-1109 PPAHMIPPPPPPPK
+1109 
-1123 PAAEATK
+1123 
-1130 EATKGENPAAEA
+1130 
-1142 AGVPPIANEPAAAP
+1142 VP
-1156 EATRQS
+1156 R
-1162 TPATA
+1162 